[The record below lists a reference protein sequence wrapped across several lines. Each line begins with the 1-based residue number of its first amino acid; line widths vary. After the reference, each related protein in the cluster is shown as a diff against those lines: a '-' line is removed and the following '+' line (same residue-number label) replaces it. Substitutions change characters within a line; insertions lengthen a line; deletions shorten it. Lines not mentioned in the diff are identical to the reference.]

1 MLGARNAP
9 NDLPDTLGT
18 YMALRGKDLDKA
30 IEKELILM
38 VAEGYERS
46 PITPINVYKRLINK
60 SIIAGKVSTLS
71 TNARKELIQMYSKKQ
86 FDEVGGTLA
95 SSLYKGSTKSKA
107 DIIAKNA
114 QLTDQVKEAREQL
127 ALNTKVLLS
136 IVKSLKNSG
145 TVSNVERCLSPY
157 LIRELKED
165 E

>member
-1 MLGARNAP
+1 MEI
-9 NDLPDTLGT
+9 
-18 YMALRGKDLDKA
+18 RGKDLDKA
-30 IEKELILM
+30 VENELMLM

-46 PITPINVYKRLINK
+46 PIEPINVYNRLINK

-71 TNARKELIQMYSKKQ
+71 TDTRKDLIQIYRKKQ

-95 SSLYKGSTKSKA
+95 ASLHKGSTKSKA
-107 DIIAKNA
+107 DIIEKNA
-114 QLTDQVKEAREQL
+114 QLTDRVKEAKEQL